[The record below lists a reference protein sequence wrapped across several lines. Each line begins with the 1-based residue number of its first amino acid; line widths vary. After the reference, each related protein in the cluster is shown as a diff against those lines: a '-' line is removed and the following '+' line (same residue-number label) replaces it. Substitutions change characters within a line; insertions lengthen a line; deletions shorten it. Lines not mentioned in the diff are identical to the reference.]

1 MRFDYDPQNP
11 TNGILYY
18 LFHYHNKY
26 YKNYV
31 QISATSW
38 AADYRTPYNAIDFN
52 DNLYWISKNSDIET
66 HLTIS
71 FPVHKV
77 ILNGYLLKSPD
88 WSSEKGY
95 FAKKWSF
102 AYSKDNV
109 NFINNKTYEDSNEE
123 LKGNLKTLFIEYET
137 EEANYFRIYPIEN
150 TNNELYKGFDLNQIE
165 FFGDLF
171 FLDLLRTCRHSF
183 LQIPIIN
190 ILIFIIY

>member
-1 MRFDYDPQNP
+1 MHFDYDPVNP

-31 QISATSW
+31 QVAATSW
-38 AADYRTPYNAIDFN
+38 NSNNPPYNAIDFN
-52 DNLYWISKNSDIET
+52 DNLYWISKESDIEAY
-66 HLTIS
+66 LTIS

-77 ILNGYLLKSPD
+77 ILNGYLLKSSN
-88 WSSEKGY
+88 WSSDEGY

-109 NFINNKTYEDSNEE
+109 NFLNKTYENSNEE
-123 LKGNLKTLFIEYET
+123 LKGSLKTKFIEYKT